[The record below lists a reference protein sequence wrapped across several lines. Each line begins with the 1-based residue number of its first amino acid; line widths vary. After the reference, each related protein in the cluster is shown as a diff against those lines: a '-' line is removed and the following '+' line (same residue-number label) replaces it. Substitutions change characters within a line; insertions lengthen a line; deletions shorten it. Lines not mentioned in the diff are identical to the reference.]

1 MEAAPR
7 LELGIKDLQ
16 SSALPLGYAAVTKES
31 ITILDCGVKEGREI
45 SSHFLYE
52 LFLGAA
58 SRSASAGWFLCRYGR
73 GRERLSGRFGGGVP
87 AFTKSPH
94 LVHKIF
100 IAS

>member
-52 LFLGAA
+52 LFFGAA
-58 SRSASAGWFLCRYGR
+58 SRSAYAGWFCTGMAADGR
-73 GRERLSGRFGGGVP
+73 G
-87 AFTKSPH
+87 SPVG
-94 LVHKIF
+94 LGE
-100 IAS
+100 ASRPSQNPHI

>member
-7 LELGIKDLQ
+7 FELGIKDLQ

-52 LFLGAA
+52 LFLGRRRGAPPPAGFCAGMAAAGGGSPVGLGEA
-58 SRSASAGWFLCRYGR
+58 SRPSQN
-73 GRERLSGRFGGGVP
+73 
-87 AFTKSPH
+87 PH
-94 LVHKIF
+94 I
-100 IAS
+100 